1 MTRQNLDSTCTES
14 GLDLY
19 RFWTRCHLSRSFSG
33 LDKTAQS
40 LSVYGL
46 DLVSTHCFIEYRFW
60 TPLLLPTE
68 SVISIGR
75 AEGAA

>member
-1 MTRQNLDSTCTES
+1 MTRQILDSTCSDS

-19 RFWTRCHLSRSFSG
+19 RFWTRCRLSRSFSG
-33 LDKTAQS
+33 LDKTPQS

-46 DLVSTHCFIEYRFW
+46 NPVSAHFSIEYRFW

-68 SVISIGR
+68 SVIYVGR
-75 AEGAA
+75 AEGLA